1 MVKDDRPINDN
12 SMRLRNSAPNHFRKP
27 SGHFRWPR
35 AITQSHSI
43 VIYWPVVLHH
53 ASNLQQRAKSS
64 RIRNNV
70 AIHRNQGARIN
81 PIEEEF
87 RSTHMTYQHLT
98 VETDAR
104 GVARVTL
111 NRPEVKNAFNEQLIA
126 DIAAAMNVLSKDAS
140 ARIVDSTFI

>member
-12 SMRLRNSAPNHFRKP
+12 TMRLRNCARPAEVSAWFSKMVGSR
-27 SGHFRWPR
+27 
-35 AITQSHSI
+35 ITQSHRI

-111 NRPEVKNAFNEQLIA
+111 N
-126 DIAAAMNVLSKDAS
+126 
-140 ARIVDSTFI
+140 